1 LFVFIILSVFSTVG
15 ASSVWKVSSDT
26 GTLHILRESD
36 FPLPQEFE
44 WAYQDSKILVFES
57 DTLQMQS
64 PEMTQLVISKSVLKG
79 VTLDQILSPE
89 VYSALSVYCVEAEA
103 PMVNVNRLKLLMA
116 MLTIV
121 LAAYQSWVLIR
132 RC

>member
-1 LFVFIILSVFSTVG
+1 MFVFIILSVFSTVG

-44 WAYQDSKILVFES
+44 WPYQDSKILVFES